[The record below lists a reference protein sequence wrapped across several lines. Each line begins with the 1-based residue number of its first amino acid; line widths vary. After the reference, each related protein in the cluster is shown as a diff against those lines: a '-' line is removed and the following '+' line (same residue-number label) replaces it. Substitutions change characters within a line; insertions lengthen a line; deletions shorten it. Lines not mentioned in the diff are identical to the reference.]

1 MFDSI
6 FNMFSKDLAIDL
18 GTANILV
25 YIKGKGIVINE
36 SSVVAVNKKDGSDV
50 VAVGA
55 EAKTMCGRTP
65 DGIEAVRPI
74 KDGVITNFD
83 VTEKMLTYFID
94 KVNGKKSMKPLVIVC
109 VPFGITEV
117 ERRAVHEAASTAG
130 ARKVYLIEEPM
141 AAAIGS
147 GLPVA
152 DAVGSMIVDIGGGTT
167 EVAMISLKGI
177 VHSQSIRVG
186 GDKMDEAIIAYAKKN
201 YNLSIG
207 ERTAEQIKISIGSA
221 ISTGENYRMEIR
233 GRDLIGGLP
242 KTIYITED
250 EVVEALA
257 EPIKQVVEVIKQA
270 LEKAPPELASDI
282 VDRGITLAGGGA
294 LLKNL
299 DVLLR
304 KETGL
309 PVMLAEDPLAAVA
322 KGTGKVLENIEE
334 YREVLIDMD
343 RLRA

>member
-6 FNMFSKDLAIDL
+6 FKVFSKDLAIDL

-25 YIKGKGIVINE
+25 FVKGKGITINE
-36 SSVVAVNKKDGSDV
+36 SSVVAVKDGSDV

-65 DGIEAVRPI
+65 DGITAVRPI

-83 VTEKMLTYFID
+83 VTEKMLAYFIE
-94 KVNGKKSMKPLVIVC
+94 KVNGKNRMKPLVIVC

-117 ERRAVHEAASTAG
+117 ERRAVHEAASSAG

-141 AAAIGS
+141 AAAIGA

-233 GRDLIGGLP
+233 GRDIIGGLP

-257 EPIKQVVEVIKQA
+257 EPIKQVVEVIKQS
-270 LEKAPPELASDI
+270 LEKAPPELAADI

-322 KGTGKVLENIEE
+322 KGTGKVLENVEE
-334 YREVLIDMD
+334 YREVLIEM
-343 RLRA
+343 

>member
-18 GTANILV
+18 GTANVLV

-36 SSVVAVNKKDGSDV
+36 SSVVAVNKKDGSEV

-83 VTEKMLTYFID
+83 VTERMLAYFIE

-117 ERRAVHEAASTAG
+117 ERRAVHEAASSAG

-141 AAAIGS
+141 AAAIGA

-322 KGTGKVLENIEE
+322 KGTGKVLENVDE
-334 YREVLIDMD
+334 YREVLIEM
-343 RLRA
+343 

>member
-25 YIKGKGIVINE
+25 YIKGKGIIINE
-36 SSVVAVNKKDGSDV
+36 SSVVAVNKKDGSEV

-83 VTEKMLTYFID
+83 VTERMLAYFIE

-117 ERRAVHEAASTAG
+117 ERRAVHEAASSAG

-334 YREVLIDMD
+334 YREVLIEM
-343 RLRA
+343 